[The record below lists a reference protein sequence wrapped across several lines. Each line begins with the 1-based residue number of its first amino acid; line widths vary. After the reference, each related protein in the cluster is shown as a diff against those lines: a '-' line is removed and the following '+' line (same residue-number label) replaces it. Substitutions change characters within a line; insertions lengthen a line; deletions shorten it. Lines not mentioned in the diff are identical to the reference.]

1 MKGGLLLYVVISQS
15 PFKMQKYN
23 EVDAN
28 VAYSVVFKRLGMKWV
43 KYLVSICV
51 LIDMSIL
58 SEVLDMVLELD
69 LMRSPR
75 YGILT

>member
-1 MKGGLLLYVVISQS
+1 
-15 PFKMQKYN
+15 MQKYN
-23 EVDAN
+23 EVDTN
-28 VAYSVVFKRLGMKWV
+28 VAYSVVFKRLGKKWV

-51 LIDMSIL
+51 LIDICIL
-58 SEVLDMVLELD
+58 SEVHDMVLELD

>member
-1 MKGGLLLYVVISQS
+1 
-15 PFKMQKYN
+15 MQKYN

-69 LMRSPR
+69 LTRSPR

>member
-1 MKGGLLLYVVISQS
+1 
-15 PFKMQKYN
+15 MQKYN